1 MLIKHDARSLG
12 PVAVFFLAVS
22 LMACSPADTSSDAT
36 ADFHALLDDHWA
48 AASAEKIFFRK
59 DPDAWRM
66 DGKLSEHTPE
76 ARARR
81 AQFNE
86 NVLERLAAI
95 DIDDLDADDRLSYRI
110 FKYEREIEKESH
122 QQHDHYFP
130 ITSMF
135 GYHTYFAEAPSNMS
149 FLSAGDYDD
158 YLVSLADFTR
168 YNREYIGALREA
180 IKAGYTH
187 YCESISGY
195 AGTIEEHI
203 VPDAEQSRLFVPFT
217 GFPSTIDDD
226 QRARYTDQGSMLIE
240 SVIVPGYEELL
251 EFFVD
256 EYLPACR
263 TDPAITSL
271 RGGDDYYQYLIRYF
285 TTTDMTAAEIHELG
299 VSELRRIRAEMQDII
314 TTTGFDGGFRSF
326 IDFLRADPRFY
337 AKNDEELLGRAALI
351 SKTAEGELPRFFTL
365 LPRATYKIVG
375 NPERGAFYMP
385 PSGDGTDSGTYFV
398 KTGDP
403 RATPLYTLESL
414 SLHEGVPGHHL
425 QSTLAQELTVPEFRR
440 DMYHSAFG
448 EGWGLYSERLGKEM
462 GFYTDPYSEF
472 GRLTYEAWRACR
484 LIVDTGIHAFG
495 WSRQQAVDFMLANT
509 ALSATQIEREIDRYI
524 TWPAQALSYKIGE
537 LKIRELRARAE
548 AELGPSF
555 DIRRFHDVVV
565 GNGSLPIAVLEETV
579 DDWIAAEAAN

>member
-1 MLIKHDARSLG
+1 MRICNILAAI
-12 PVAVFFLAVS
+12 VFTFTLT
-22 LMACSPADTSSDAT
+22 ACSPNKTDDGSVTKAT
-36 ADFHALLDDHWA
+36 FHDLLDDHWA
-48 AASAEKIFFRK
+48 AANAERVFFRT

-81 AQFNE
+81 QQFNE
-86 NVLERLAAI
+86 AVLSSLAGI
-95 DIDDLDADDRLSYRI
+95 NIDDLGADDQLSYRI
-110 FKYEREIEKESH
+110 FKYERETERESYK
-122 QQHDHYFP
+122 QRDHLFP

-149 FLSAGDYDD
+149 FLSTSDYDD

-168 YNREYIGALREA
+168 YNRDYIEVLRDA
-180 IKAGYTH
+180 IQVGYTH
-187 YCESISGY
+187 YCGSISGY
-195 AGTIEEHI
+195 ATTIEEHI
-203 VPDAEQSRLFVPFT
+203 VADAQQSRLYVPFT
-217 GFPSTIDDD
+217 RFPGNVNGD
-226 QRARYTDQGSMLIE
+226 QRAEYTSKGIELINA
-240 SVIVPGYEELL
+240 VIVPGYEELL
-251 EFFVD
+251 DVFVN

-263 TDPAITSL
+263 TEVAISSL
-271 RGGDDYYQYLIRYF
+271 PGGDDYYKYLIRYF

-299 VSELRRIRAEMQDII
+299 VSELSRIRAEMQDII
-314 TTTGFDGGFRSF
+314 DAVGFEGDFNSF
-326 IDFLRADPRFY
+326 VDFLREDPRFY
-337 AKNDEELLGRAALI
+337 ARTDEELLGRAALI

-375 NPERGAFYMP
+375 NADRGAYYMP

-398 KTGDP
+398 TIGDL
-403 RATPLYTLESL
+403 ASVPLYSLEAL

-425 QSTLAQELTVPEFRR
+425 QSTLAQELDLPEFRR
-440 DMYHSAFG
+440 DLYHSAFG

-462 GFYTDPYSEF
+462 GFYKDPYNDF

-484 LIVDTGIHAFG
+484 LIVDTGMHAFG

-509 ALSATQIEREIDRYI
+509 AASATQINKEIDRYI

-548 AELGPSF
+548 AELGSSF
-555 DIRRFHDVVV
+555 DIRRFHDIVV
-565 GNGSLPIAVLEETV
+565 GNGSLPITVLEETV
-579 DDWIAAEAAN
+579 ANWISAENR